1 MKGIIKTAL
10 ASSALIASS
19 LASASVVVNYNS
31 NAAAGEAAFMAFLA
45 GPTVVEDFD
54 SLGSV
59 HTDGGTDQNSWE
71 GHAASY
77 STNVGTFSL
86 VTAGQGGSN
95 LHNDHLMIES
105 RATGEYG
112 RQVLA
117 DSDQDFWLDSND
129 AKVVTWDFDNPAT
142 TGMNAFGFF
151 MADASD
157 IGATL
162 TLLFDD
168 GTYSD
173 AYAISPYLASGNMGY
188 VSVMSSMSI
197 MGATLT
203 FNNSTGNDGWGI
215 DDVTVGRLP
224 EPGTFLLL
232 GLGLL
237 GLGAARR
244 RTKS

>member
-1 MKGIIKTAL
+1 MKGLLKSAL
-10 ASSALIASS
+10 VGGALIASS

-45 GPTVVEDFD
+45 GPTVVENFD
-54 SLGSV
+54 SLGGATV
-59 HTDGGTDQNSWE
+59 DNGTDQGSWE
-71 GHAASY
+71 NRASSF

-86 VTAGQGGSN
+86 ITAGNGGAN
-95 LHNDHLMIES
+95 LHNNELMIES
-105 RATGEYG
+105 AETGEFG
-112 RQVLA
+112 REALSTYTG
-117 DSDQDFWLDSND
+117 DLWLDSND
-129 AKVVTWDFDNPAT
+129 ARKVSWVFDNSAT
-142 TGMNAFGFF
+142 TGMNAFGFY

-157 IGATL
+157 VGATL

-173 AYAISPYLASGNMGY
+173 SFTISPYLASGNMGY
-188 VSVMSSMSI
+188 VSVMSTMTI
-197 MGATLT
+197 QGATLS
-203 FNNSTGNDGWGI
+203 FNNSNGNDGWGI
-215 DDVTVGRLP
+215 DDITVGRLP

-244 RTKS
+244 RQA

>member
-1 MKGIIKTAL
+1 MKGFIKSAL
-10 ASSALIASS
+10 VGGALIASS

-45 GPTVVEDFD
+45 GPTVVENFD
-54 SLGSV
+54 SLGGATV
-59 HTDGGTDQNSWE
+59 DNGTDQGSWE
-71 GHAASY
+71 NRAASF

-86 VTAGQGGSN
+86 ITAGNGGAN
-95 LHNDHLMIES
+95 LHNNELMIES
-105 RATGEYG
+105 AETGEFG
-112 RQVLA
+112 REALSNYTG
-117 DSDQDFWLDSND
+117 DLWLDSND
-129 AKVVTWDFDNPAT
+129 ARKVSWNFDNSAT

-157 IGATL
+157 VGATL

-173 AYAISPYLASGNMGY
+173 SFTISPYLASGNMGY
-188 VSVMSSMSI
+188 VSVMSSMTI
-197 MGATLT
+197 QGATLS
-203 FNNSTGNDGWGI
+203 FNNSNGNDGWGI
-215 DDVTVGRLP
+215 DDITVGRLP

-244 RTKS
+244 RQA